1 MSKMYPIE
9 KSPLYRMRNRRK
21 LAVLLGLPKDYFSH
35 KWQHEYYEF
44 SKPKPNGDGERH
56 FTVPTEELKLI
67 QKLLSRLLMRI
78 ETPDWVMSGK
88 KYSSYITNAEKH
100 IQNPFVK
107 TMDISQFYDS
117 VQRKHIY
124 KMFKETFKMAE
135 DIAWIMTD
143 LVTYKG
149 ILPTGS
155 PSSQLVVYWTYSD
168 MFAGINRIANDK
180 GCLFSLYVDDMTFS
194 SKMPISQEMRIA
206 VAEQLKKNGLKAKNS
221 KDHYYQ
227 ADKMKVVTGVGLKDG
242 KKIVLNSK
250 RKAILEQYQK
260 CKETRN
266 LYEIEK
272 LKGMLCSQRQIEQ
285 DIFPEIENFVK
296 HYDSELKM
304 MARNR
309 FYKNRRKRTSVRK
322 RLEKLTAVKYNK
334 EIENINLDR

>member
-1 MSKMYPIE
+1 MSKTYPIE

-21 LAVLLGLPKDYFSH
+21 LAVLLGLPENYFSH
-35 KWQHEYYEF
+35 KQQYEYYEF
-44 SKPKPNGDGERH
+44 SRPKPNGDGERH

-67 QKLLSRLLMRI
+67 QKILCRLLTRI

-88 KYSSYITNAEKH
+88 KHCSYITNAEKH
-100 IQNPFVK
+100 VKNQFVK

-124 KMFKETFKMAE
+124 KMFKETFRMEA
-135 DIAWIMTD
+135 DISWIMTD

-149 ILPTGS
+149 VLPTGS
-155 PSSQLVVYWTYSD
+155 PSSQLIVYWTYCD
-168 MFAGINRIANDK
+168 MFAEINRIAKDK
-180 GCLFSLYVDDMTFS
+180 GCLFTLYVDDMTFS
-194 SKMPISQEMRIA
+194 SQYPINKELREA
-206 VAEQLKKNGLKAKNS
+206 VAEQLKQSGLKAKNS

-227 ADKMKVVTGVGLKDG
+227 ANVTKVITGVGVKDG
-242 KKIVLNSK
+242 EKVVLNKK

-266 LYEIEK
+266 IYEIEK
-272 LKGMLCSQRQIEQ
+272 LKGMLCSQRQIEKG
-285 DIFPEIENFVK
+285 IFPEIANFVK

-322 RLEKLTAVKYNK
+322 RLEKLSSVEYNK
-334 EIENINLDR
+334 EVEDKELE